1 MIMPLNYRTLLPVVV
16 LTLATIAAPP
26 TIAVSAPVPTSP
38 MQEFSFSRMGIG
50 GIKLGM
56 KASEVQRRLGKP
68 LKMKSEKSPCCG
80 VLLRWQYAEFE
91 VRLEVPEGANQE
103 RNASV
108 YSISTRSA
116 KVATLENVRVG
127 DRRSKVM
134 QVYGTPSTTIQDRI
148 FYSNDANAS
157 LLMLRFKNDRVV
169 EIIANTQ
176 LN

>member
-1 MIMPLNYRTLLPVVV
+1 M
-16 LTLATIAAPP
+16 LTIATIAAPP
-26 TIAVSAPVPTSP
+26 TIAFSAPVPTSP
-38 MQEFSFSRMGIG
+38 VQEFSFSRMGIG
-50 GIKLGM
+50 GIQLGM

-68 LKMKSEKSPCCG
+68 LNMKAEKSPCCG

-91 VRLEVPEGANQE
+91 VRLEVPEGANQA

-116 KVATLENVRVG
+116 KVATLEDVRVG
-127 DRRSKVM
+127 DRRSKVTR
-134 QVYGTPSTTIQDRI
+134 VYGTPSTTIQDRI

-157 LLMLRFKNDRVV
+157 LLMLRLKNDRVV